1 LEASHINIKEQV
13 SASKKL
19 QAQDSADLLANASTL
34 IALKGKKVQ
43 KFSIRHAVPE
53 EAIAATLGPTGNMRA
68 PTLRVGKTIIV
79 GFNETIYA
87 EVLG

>member
-1 LEASHINIKEQV
+1 M

-19 QAQDSADLLANASTL
+19 QASDSEALLAGASTL

-43 KFSIRHAVPE
+43 KFSVKAGVPE
-53 EAIAATLGPTGNMRA
+53 EALAATLGPTGNMRA

-79 GFNETIYA
+79 GFNEDVYTDFF
-87 EVLG
+87 G